1 MPQFG
6 AFLIQRRGEGLS
18 LLRSDIEGSAEHIK
32 CRGFAPVIFN
42 QALFG
47 MQAFHARLIKNAP

>member
-18 LLRSDIEGSAEHIK
+18 LLRSDIEGGAEHIK

-42 QALFG
+42 HALFWNESIP
-47 MQAFHARLIKNAP
+47 RSPN